1 MAAYWG
7 IPSRWWL
14 RISRYNGT
22 TVSRS
27 HPGSWCVVCR
37 ANPGSN
43 CLLFILHVRFFLVV
57 LYKSCKCATA
67 RCAKRCQKNSTR
79 PIQQS
84 LSHRCLLQSTA
95 VSQQLAA
102 LEVLIQNGAIAKA
115 DDCPKGLQR
124 WDAKGKGAVLAGFVS
139 TLGKTFVLWW
149 NARVAVALALAEL
162 IVELGSIS
170 DFLTIWSK
178 LCDSEALGL
187 KIQQCSFVCEN

>member
-43 CLLFILHVRFFLVV
+43 CLLSILHVRFFLVV

-67 RCAKRCQKNSTR
+67 RCAKMCQKNSTR

-84 LSHRCLLQSTA
+84 LSHRCLLQFLS
-95 VSQQLAA
+95 S
-102 LEVLIQNGAIAKA
+102 
-115 DDCPKGLQR
+115 LQR
-124 WDAKGKGAVLAGFVS
+124 LKCWSRTEPLLRPMIAQRAYNDEMRREKEQSLQVLYRH
-139 TLGKTFVLWW
+139 L
-149 NARVAVALALAEL
+149 ARRLFCGEMP
-162 IVELGSIS
+162 G
-170 DFLTIWSK
+170 
-178 LCDSEALGL
+178 
-187 KIQQCSFVCEN
+187 